1 MAGELS
7 RFISY
12 RFFPQT
18 ISKFYR
24 NKYLLESVHAKQ
36 QLFGY
41 VHPEHAQIKEMLRKQ
56 EKNAITRG
64 AILAVGW
71 GWGLDRFY
79 EGDKKGG
86 ILSILGWGIVF
97 TSFLFLKCSG
107 IEYVD
112 GVKDYSNYS
121 PNPLIVLPL
130 IAGLYGI
137 YLILRKGFRLAKQ
150 FENSE
155 D

>member
-1 MAGELS
+1 M
-7 RFISY
+7 F
-12 RFFPQT
+12 
-18 ISKFYR
+18 
-24 NKYLLESVHAKQ
+24 
-36 QLFGY
+36 
-41 VHPEHAQIKEMLRKQ
+41 KEK
-56 EKNAITRG
+56 EKNSIVRG
-64 AILAVGW
+64 IFLIGGW
-71 GWGLDRFY
+71 GLGLDRFY

-86 ILSILGWGIVF
+86 ILSIIGWGIIF

-137 YLILRKGFRLAKQ
+137 FLIIRKIFRLAKQ
-150 FENSE
+150 FENA
-155 D
+155 DG

>member
-1 MAGELS
+1 MA
-7 RFISY
+7 
-12 RFFPQT
+12 QQQ
-18 ISKFYR
+18 KF
-24 NKYLLESVHAKQ
+24 S
-36 QLFGY
+36 Y
-41 VHPEHAQIKEMLRKQ
+41 VHSEYIQKTKMLRKQ

-64 AILAVGW
+64 IILAIGW

-86 ILSILGWGIVF
+86 ILSILGWGIIF

-107 IEYVD
+107 VEYVD

-137 YLILRKGFRLAKQ
+137 YLIIRKSFRLAKQ
-150 FENSE
+150 FENA
-155 D
+155 DD